1 MDASIEAKKI
11 LILTKKPIIGGSPA
25 IENKTVL
32 NKKAKI
38 LLDLLSKFKSV
49 NSLFCFFVYWCFS
62 GNNKKIDQTHKL
74 API

>member
-1 MDASIEAKKI
+1 MEASIDVKKI

-25 IENKTVL
+25 IENNTVL

-38 LLDLLSKFKSV
+38 LFDLLNEFKSV
-49 NSLFCFFVYWCFS
+49 NSLFCFLIYLYLSC
-62 GNNKKIDQTHKL
+62 NNKKMDQRHKP